1 VSVTEA
7 AEDEGKLFWFAAAGP
22 QARRHFESSLR
33 EGVPLGALRSL
44 GPKFLSNLPR
54 HTHDGRVRAWGARPG
69 SAAEKKWLRL
79 EPGDVALVYA
89 DGRFPLWGKVVAKTR
104 NTRVARQIWGRDEKG
119 ETWALMFF
127 LDPVEPCDVDL
138 ERFVRELGYKDN
150 YMPRGFEIAGAEAQ
164 ARIRHRYGS
173 AEAFARSASRPSAAR
188 PVASRP
194 PAASRP
200 SAARPVASPAPLAD
214 RVELADVE
222 GAVGD
227 RDLDLA
233 PSVVPRVVAALNSGK
248 HLILTGPPGT
258 AKTTLALAV
267 AAAAQ
272 QGGASRGT
280 VVTTA
285 TSDWT
290 TFETIG
296 GLRPGQDGTLDFVAG
311 QFVTAIENDKWLL
324 VDELN
329 RSNFDRAFG
338 QLFTVLSGQPV
349 VLPWSRG
356 PLPLALVPAAA
367 DGQLEDVDIIRVAPS
382 WRLIATM
389 NVFDKALLFEMS
401 YALMRRF
408 AFVEVPSPG
417 DDVFGKLIG
426 RAAEGDDAAADIATR
441 LLAVRAV
448 KDIGPASFIDIARY
462 ARERL
467 RDGLV
472 PSSALLLEA
481 FYSFLLPQF
490 EGIADDAGQ
499 QLFDAVARLL
509 VPGDRDALSAA
520 LTSVIGVELRPAGGA
535 EDAAA

>member
-1 VSVTEA
+1 VTATKA

-22 QARRHFESSLR
+22 QAQRHFESSLR
-33 EGVPLGALRSL
+33 DGVPLGELQSL
-44 GPKFLSNLPR
+44 DPRLLSSLEQ
-54 HTHDGRVRAWGARPG
+54 HAHDGRVRAWGARPG
-69 SAAEKKWLRL
+69 SAAEQKWLRL
-79 EPGDVALVYA
+79 ESGDVALVYA
-89 DGRFPLWGKVVAKTR
+89 NGRFPLWGKVVAKTR
-104 NTRVARQIWGRDEKG
+104 DALVAERIWGRDQND

-127 LDPVEPCDVDL
+127 LNPVEPCHVDR

-150 YMPRGFEIAGAEAQ
+150 YKPQGFEIAGAEAQ

-173 AEAFARSASRPSAAR
+173 AEAFARSGEREAASRPAAVG

-194 PAASRP
+194 
-200 SAARPVASPAPLAD
+200 PLAD
-214 RVELADVE
+214 RVELSDVARE
-222 GAVGD
+222 VRD
-227 RDLDLA
+227 RDLELE

-267 AAAAQ
+267 AAAGQ
-272 QGGASRGT
+272 RGGASRGT

-296 GLRPGQDGTLDFVAG
+296 GLRPGQDGTLDFVPG

-356 PLPLALVPAAA
+356 GLPLALVPAAA
-367 DGQLEDVDIIRVAPS
+367 DGQLEDVDAVRVAPS

-417 DDVFGKLIG
+417 GDAFGTLIG
-426 RAAEGDDAAADIATR
+426 RAAEGDDAAADVATR
-441 LLAVRAV
+441 LLAVRAI
-448 KDIGPASFIDIARY
+448 KDIGPASFIDVARY

-467 RDGLV
+467 REGPV
-472 PSSALLLEA
+472 SPSALLLEA

-490 EGIADDAGQ
+490 EGIADDVGQ
-499 QLFDAVARLL
+499 QLFEAVAALL
-509 VPGDRDALSAA
+509 APGDRDPLSAA
-520 LTSVIGVELRPAGGA
+520 LTSVLGVELLRVGGA
-535 EDAAA
+535 GDAEA